1 MALSTQK
8 GRSFYAFKLQ
18 ISIFGV
24 IRGHVDESN
33 IQGREQNSER
43 EMENIV
49 ISFFFFLSTGRPD
62 FKGSWRKSCSN
73 FDMTALLM

>member
-43 EMENIV
+43 EMESIV
-49 ISFFFFLSTGRPD
+49 ISFSFFLLGGQTLKVHGE
-62 FKGSWRKSCSN
+62 KV
-73 FDMTALLM
+73 ALILT

>member
-43 EMENIV
+43 EMESIV
-49 ISFFFFLSTGRPD
+49 ISFFSFFLLGGQTLKVHGE
-62 FKGSWRKSCSN
+62 KV
-73 FDMTALLM
+73 ALILT